1 MDILQII
8 VHYKIALTHFTQ
20 ARYQHQKTGLLN
32 AASIIFLPVGI
43 LSRQSLIS

>member
-8 VHYKIALTHFTQ
+8 VQYKITRIHFTQ
-20 ARYQHQKTGLLN
+20 ARHQHQKTKLLN

-43 LSRQSLIS
+43 LFRQSLIS

>member
-8 VHYKIALTHFTQ
+8 VRYKIARTHFTQ
-20 ARYQHQKTGLLN
+20 ARHQHQNTKLLN